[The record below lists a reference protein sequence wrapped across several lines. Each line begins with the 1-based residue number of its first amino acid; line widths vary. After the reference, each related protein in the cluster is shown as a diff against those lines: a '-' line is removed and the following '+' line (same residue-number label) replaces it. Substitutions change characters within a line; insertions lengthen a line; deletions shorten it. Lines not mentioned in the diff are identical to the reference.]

1 MLLKIAA
8 SLLATIGSLVAG
20 GASLGCVFLF
30 IDEAEMPSTLIEK

>member
-8 SLLATIGSLVAG
+8 SVLATIGSLVAG

-30 IDEAEMPSTLIEK
+30 FEEAETPASLIER